1 MDPEV
6 GHHYMGL
13 VFDLR
18 TVSDI
23 WRDQVLEEA
32 THLAAGTITII
43 TNIIHITIVNIIVI
57 TITNIIHNIVNNIA
71 IAITS
76 STSPL

>member
-1 MDPEV
+1 MDPEI
-6 GHHYMGL
+6 GHHDMGL
-13 VFDLR
+13 VLDLR

-43 TNIIHITIVNIIVI
+43 TNIIHITIVNNNVI
-57 TITNIIHNIVNNIA
+57 SKLNMLV
-71 IAITS
+71 
-76 STSPL
+76 